1 METPL
6 ITCLIERSVGVEVV
20 EAAKLEGVIRVPVT
34 LTSLPH
40 PMEERKRRTGFPAK
54 SKFLLLV
61 VRKVTL
67 IM

>member
-20 EAAKLEGVIRVPVT
+20 EAAKLAGAIRVPVT

-40 PMEERKRRTGFPAK
+40 PMEERNRRMGFPAK

-61 VRKVTL
+61 IRKVTL
-67 IM
+67 MI

>member
-6 ITCLIERSVGVEVV
+6 ITPLTERRVGVEVV
-20 EAAKLEGVIRVPVT
+20 EAVNLAGEIRVLAT
-34 LTSLPH
+34 ITSPLPL
-40 PMEERKRRTGFPAK
+40 MEERERRMGFPVK

-67 IM
+67 MM

>member
-6 ITCLIERSVGVEVV
+6 ITHLVERSVGVEVV
-20 EAAKLEGVIRVPVT
+20 EAAKLAGVIRVPVT

-67 IM
+67 MM

>member
-6 ITCLIERSVGVEVV
+6 ITHLTERNVGVEVV
-20 EAAKLEGVIRVPVT
+20 EAVKLAGEIRVSVT
-34 LTSLPH
+34 LTSPLPL
-40 PMEERKRRTGFPAK
+40 MEERKRRMGFPAK

-67 IM
+67 MM